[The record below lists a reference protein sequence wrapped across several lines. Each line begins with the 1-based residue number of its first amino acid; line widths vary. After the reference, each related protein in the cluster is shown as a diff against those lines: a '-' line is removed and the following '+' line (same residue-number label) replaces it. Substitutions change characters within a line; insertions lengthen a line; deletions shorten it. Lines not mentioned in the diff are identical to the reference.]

1 MTDLAIASCRVS
13 TVEQL
18 ENNSLKRQRQAVEL
32 CAQNKGVEIVKYWSG
47 NVSSKAGT
55 NIKRK
60 DLVDMLAFCKK
71 NRRVKYLFVDEYDR
85 FMRSGLEGAWY
96 EVEFQLLGVKVWFAS
111 EDEAFNADDAM
122 GRLMRQMS
130 AFKAEGSNEERAKKS
145 VAGGKS
151 SLQEGRLPSHPKTG
165 YKAGTQKGVHVPDEP
180 IARPFQKA
188 LKMVARHDKT
198 PTDALKWLMTTEFGK
213 RHPRYKMD
221 KFRKHSCD
229 IYYYGAVEL
238 KGKLNIRNENGLH
251 EPLITKSEH
260 EAILRVFDKNAK
272 KQQGYRPDKE
282 TKYPLS
288 NKITCITCE
297 LAERRNPRFSSAP
310 ISNGGTNHGKPRRKV
325 SHYEKYRCRTC
336 NRYVERD
343 QIHDSFS
350 ELLNNVVLPDPEY
363 KILKTKLLSTFN
375 AKHHE
380 ARNEAVRL
388 EAINTSIQQNIANQV
403 MALAN
408 PSNAFIAD
416 DIRGVIEKH
425 KAELA
430 NNQEKIDLLSEQHES
445 DLGEFL
451 DFALSF
457 LDDKGKR
464 FFDLSVAH
472 KNWCTQ
478 MIFTGKI
485 YVDTNGKVYT
495 HDISPILRYKKD
507 PVGSA
512 FAEKSHLVRVQGL

>member
-1 MTDLAIASCRVS
+1 MNDLAIALCRVS
-13 TVEQL
+13 TPEQL
-18 ENNSLKRQRQAVEL
+18 LNNSLNRQDEAVEK
-32 CAQNKGVEIVKYWSG
+32 CAKELNVEIVRKWSG
-47 NVSSKAGT
+47 DVST
-55 NIKRK
+55 KRGK
-60 DLVDMLAFCKK
+60 NLKRPDLKEMLAFCAK
-71 NRRVKYLFVDEYDR
+71 NKRVKYLLIDEPDR
-85 FMRSGLEGAWY
+85 FMRSIDEAFY
-96 EVEFQLLGVKVWFAS
+96 FEVEFSKHSVKVWYAS
-111 EDEAFNADDAM
+111 DPELNSDNHMARF
-122 GRLMRQMS
+122 MR
-130 AFKAEGSNEERAKKS
+130 FLKYFTAEGSNEERIKKS
-145 VAGGKS
+145 ISGGQKS
-151 SLQEGRLPSHPKTG
+151 IRDGKLPSHPKTA
-165 YKAGTQKGVHVPDEP
+165 YKKGTISGLHVPDEP

-188 LKMVARHDKT
+188 LKMVARYDKT

-229 IYYYGAVEL
+229 DYYWGVVEL
-238 KGKLNIRNENGLH
+238 EGKINARNEKGLH
-251 EPLITKSEH
+251 EPLITKAEH
-260 EAILRVFDKNAK
+260 ESILRVFNKNAK

-310 ISNGGTNHGKPRRKV
+310 ISNGGTNHGKPRKKI

-350 ELLNNVVLPDPEY
+350 ELLNNVILPEPEY
-363 KILKTKLLSTFN
+363 KKLKTKLVATFN

-388 EAINTSIQQNIANQV
+388 EAVNTNIQQSIANQV
-403 MALAN
+403 VALTD

-416 DIRGVIEKH
+416 DIRSVIEKH

-430 NNQEKIDLLSEQHES
+430 KNQEKIDLLSEQHES

-451 DFALSF
+451 NFALSF
-457 LDDKGKR
+457 LDDKGER
-464 FFDLSVAH
+464 FFDLSLVH

-478 MIFTGKI
+478 MVFTGKI
-485 YVDTNGKVYT
+485 YVDANGKVYT
-495 HDISPILRYKKD
+495 HEISPILRYKKD

-512 FAEKSHLVRVQGL
+512 FAEKSHMVRVRGL